1 MKINNKRHH
10 DISTQFI
17 HSAVIFSDTW
27 VKLGVDV
34 VACRVSLTL
43 ERSRNNKQ
51 NNNKLIWGG
60 MEKKRKKNWAREKA
74 TKGKGKPEGKKRIK
88 LSFKEERDRER
99 ERNSEWENFLIK
111 QEQKGRKK
119 KTHHFF
125 CPDSNSTTK
134 KTHLWPNQT
143 LVFHHQRYVIITYD
157 SIEHYLVD

>member
-60 MEKKRKKNWAREKA
+60 DGKKEEEELSERKGDKRQRQNRREKKN
-74 TKGKGKPEGKKRIK
+74 
-88 LSFKEERDRER
+88 
-99 ERNSEWENFLIK
+99 
-111 QEQKGRKK
+111 
-119 KTHHFF
+119 KTFF
-125 CPDSNSTTK
+125 
-134 KTHLWPNQT
+134 
-143 LVFHHQRYVIITYD
+143 
-157 SIEHYLVD
+157 

>member
-1 MKINNKRHH
+1 VKINNKRHH

-60 MEKKRKKNWAREKA
+60 DGKKEEEELSERKGDKRQRQNRREKKN
-74 TKGKGKPEGKKRIK
+74 
-88 LSFKEERDRER
+88 
-99 ERNSEWENFLIK
+99 
-111 QEQKGRKK
+111 
-119 KTHHFF
+119 KTFF
-125 CPDSNSTTK
+125 
-134 KTHLWPNQT
+134 
-143 LVFHHQRYVIITYD
+143 
-157 SIEHYLVD
+157 

>member
-1 MKINNKRHH
+1 HGVKINNKRHH

-60 MEKKRKKNWAREKA
+60 GDGKKEEEELSERKGDKRQRQNRREKKN
-74 TKGKGKPEGKKRIK
+74 
-88 LSFKEERDRER
+88 
-99 ERNSEWENFLIK
+99 
-111 QEQKGRKK
+111 
-119 KTHHFF
+119 KTFF
-125 CPDSNSTTK
+125 
-134 KTHLWPNQT
+134 
-143 LVFHHQRYVIITYD
+143 
-157 SIEHYLVD
+157 